1 MEIMGVL
8 FTFLMGTLLHFVYT
22 WSNGAV
28 WSILFGAI
36 NESVW
41 EHVKIFAMPYL
52 LWGVF
57 ELACARPYFKMFVIS
72 KVVGLYF
79 LAAAIILFITSIQAY
94 LAATSLQSTLSAFL
108 FGYRLRMPFPTGL
121 HCLSGTSAHGSYP
134 RCSPCCCLGRC
145 ILAFQPRRRVLSCS
159 GTRSQIHTGFTR
171 QGFQH
176 ISNAIRTEKKCPF
189 FVYRFLFRRFVI

>member
-1 MEIMGVL
+1 MNQSRFCKMEIMGVL

-79 LAAAIILFITSIQAY
+79 LAAAIILFYYIYSGILGSNV
-94 LAATSLQSTLSAFL
+94 LAVDIISVFVWISLAHAVSYRLALLERDIRAWFVPALFALLLFGAMYFGCPAAPRRTELLRDPGTKTHGLYTAGLSA
-108 FGYRLRMPFPTGL
+108 Y
-121 HCLSGTSAHGSYP
+121 
-134 RCSPCCCLGRC
+134 
-145 ILAFQPRRRVLSCS
+145 Q
-159 GTRSQIHTGFTR
+159 
-171 QGFQH
+171 
-176 ISNAIRTEKKCPF
+176 
-189 FVYRFLFRRFVI
+189 

>member
-94 LAATSLQSTLSAFL
+94 LAATSLQSTLSAF
-108 FGYRLRMPFPTGL
+108 
-121 HCLSGTSAHGSYP
+121 CLDIA
-134 RCSPCCCLGRC
+134 CAC
-145 ILAFQPRRRVLSCS
+145 
-159 GTRSQIHTGFTR
+159 
-171 QGFQH
+171 
-176 ISNAIRTEKKCPF
+176 
-189 FVYRFLFRRFVI
+189 RFLPACIA